1 MDKLTFLSLNC
12 LFLMQKRRHD
22 PVNEVLNS
30 KYNCESR
37 KIFGEIEIMK
47 IRMGRDQS
55 RVLESWLWASFYRK
69 FLNKNHLVF
78 SGSAQLKTA

>member
-1 MDKLTFLSLNC
+1 MLDTRLICFGFSLVS
-12 LFLMQKRRHD
+12 L
-22 PVNEVLNS
+22 V
-30 KYNCESR
+30 

-69 FLNKNHLVF
+69 SLIQSKQESFGVF
-78 SGSAQLKTA
+78 RLRTAEDSLII

>member
-1 MDKLTFLSLNC
+1 MTLGVTLYILKRISIYCFGFSLVS
-12 LFLMQKRRHD
+12 L
-22 PVNEVLNS
+22 V
-30 KYNCESR
+30 

-69 FLNKNHLVF
+69 SLIQSKQESLVF
-78 SGSAQLKTA
+78 SGSAQLRTA